1 MVSVG
6 AVDRTSYKTLASSQA
21 ILGRLL
27 GEPRARQL
35 LAHFQEGPQG
45 LTCKYYDQPHLIGPK
60 KYVHAGQRIS
70 PILLGSLADLAFYEV
85 EGIPEEYKKE
95 GRRIVMPFLQT
106 YLLIP
111 TRSGKMVMIID
122 DHTHAAFGWALARE
136 ARLTGE
142 KAAIIRLDLHEDCDP
157 LQPPYP
163 RSARLTLE
171 DIADY
176 TWGQLEISNFTSLMV
191 DEFETPAGTVIDYR
205 KIHYVLPHLS
215 GKGVMKPTGYYES
228 DNPQT
233 SQQLDGLRTSLEK
246 VPEVIA
252 GLRQEGKS
260 VICDTDLDFFFGF
273 HRPDYRPAFSREET
287 LQRVIEAAHLSDFV
301 TLATSPNYFLV
312 PDQRTETK
320 FLLTRIV
327 EALDR

>member
-6 AVDRTSYKTLASSQA
+6 AVDRTSFRTLAGSQA

-35 LAHFQEGPQG
+35 LAHFQEGPKG

-70 PILLGSLADLAFYEV
+70 PIVLGTLEDLAFYDV

-95 GRRIVMPFLQT
+95 GRSLIMSFLEK

-111 TRSGKMVMIID
+111 TRTGKFSFVCD
-122 DHTHAAFGWALARE
+122 DHTHAAFAWALALE
-136 ARLTGE
+136 AGLIGE
-142 KAAIIRLDLHEDCDP
+142 KAALIRIDLHEDCDP
-157 LQPPYP
+157 LLLPYP
-163 RSARLTLE
+163 RSARLTLSE
-171 DIADY
+171 LAEY
-176 TWGQLEISNFTSLMV
+176 CWGRLEISNFTALLA
-191 DEFETPAGTVIDYR
+191 DDFELPSGRVIDHR
-205 KIHYVLPHLS
+205 HIHYVLPWLS
-215 GKGVMKPTGYYES
+215 GTGVLKHTGYFDSE
-228 DNPQT
+228 NPITAVQV
-233 SQQLDGLRTSLEK
+233 DGIRTSLEK

-273 HRPDYRPAFSREET
+273 YQPDYRPAFSREET

-301 TLATSPNYFLV
+301 TLATSPNYFLA